1 MIVYVYTNNKLYFS
15 HLFMLIDLFW
25 QLFFSVRKE
34 DGRNKLLNLV
44 KHTKIIERF
53 SDLLFLTK
61 NEQFISFAWREQG
74 TF

>member
-15 HLFMLIDLFW
+15 HLFMLVGLFW